1 MPEKEIEKIPSTKKP
16 MPALVLMLFI
26 ISYVAVWIFSSASST
41 ISSVFSGVPVLNIFS
56 NPPLIT
62 KSLLYLIAPAIGFF
76 LAFFAVDLVAKR
88 LSSIKNIRVIFPI
101 AFVVLALFSFYL
113 GLYWYSLPAVASN
126 TGIDGIAV
134 CIDSDH
140 CNQMNKD
147 FQSEDP
153 PKTIYTINYSNAFS
167 ASSFYL
173 FTIGALL
180 GWFSNF
186 VLFALSRKNI
196 L

>member
-1 MPEKEIEKIPSTKKP
+1 MPKKEIEKIPDTKKAMAP
-16 MPALVLMLFI
+16 LVLMLFI

-56 NPPLIT
+56 RPPLIT
-62 KSLLYLIAPAIGFF
+62 KSLLYLVAPAIGFF
-76 LAFFAVDLVAKR
+76 LAFLAVDWIAKR
-88 LSSIKNIRVIFPI
+88 FSSVKNIRVLFPI
-101 AFVVLALFSFYL
+101 AFVILALASFYF
-113 GLYWYSLPAVASN
+113 GLYWYSLPAVTSN
-126 TGIDGIAV
+126 QGIDGIAV

-140 CNQMNKD
+140 CNQMNTA
-147 FQSEDP
+147 FQNEDP

-167 ASSFYL
+167 DSSFYL
-173 FTIGALL
+173 FTVGALL